1 MGDKLL
7 QSKVTGLGGTKEK
20 LTKGLGNLQNK
31 VAKGL
36 EKMDNNQNVGIKISL
51 FSPYQKKKE
60 LAAIGAP
67 AKGKE
72 KDDNVYF

>member
-1 MGDKLL
+1 
-7 QSKVTGLGGTKEK
+7 
-20 LTKGLGNLQNK
+20 
-31 VAKGL
+31 
-36 EKMDNNQNVGIKISL
+36 MDNNENVGIKISL
-51 FSPYQKKKE
+51 WGAGQKKKD

>member
-1 MGDKLL
+1 
-7 QSKVTGLGGTKEK
+7 
-20 LTKGLGNLQNK
+20 LGNLQNK